1 MSGVTGVSGLVG
13 RRVRGVIAFSSRSLA
28 VSFEG
33 VPRVY
38 LWIHLERKDAWY
50 ALAPDLPIEPDPRG
64 SRFQAIETPLR
75 HAPVTGARTRESG
88 GLDLLFDSQTGEGR
102 SLRLTIDAEGPRVNL
117 SLVAEPDG
125 PTLWAYHREERR
137 EEEGRGAG
145 RDSASPQAPAAA
157 KLPVGY
163 RPPIVRDATS
173 KDARKA
179 LRGKIEAA
187 FRAEFQSEVE
197 RIFKSAERTL
207 ERRAAA
213 AEEDRR
219 KAQEMI
225 ADRRSGEILL
235 ASFGRIKRGA
245 SRVGL
250 PDPFADSPRAT
261 VEINLDPALSP
272 DENAARLFQRAKK
285 GERGVERANERLAET
300 RENLS
305 RLDELRRE
313 APRTGPGELLGRLGR
328 FLVSAK
334 IDSSAR
340 GDVQETYLGRQAV
353 AAPRAGR
360 PGHGTPGA
368 HKSLRPRTYVLS
380 DGWEV
385 WVGRTNTEND
395 LITHRLSNPHDF
407 WFHVVGVPGSHVI
420 LRRPTRNSMPKP
432 TTLVEAAQIAAYFS
446 KARKQTRVP
455 VIYTERKFVSK
466 PRRGKPGLAHC
477 TRERELLVRPKKPGT
492 HPAV

>member
-1 MSGVTGVSGLVG
+1 MSGIATVSGLVG

-33 VPRVY
+33 TPRVY

-64 SRFQAIETPLR
+64 SRFQAIEIPLR
-75 HAPVTGARTRESG
+75 QAPLAEARARESG

-117 SLVAEPDG
+117 SLAAEPDG

-137 EEEGRGAG
+137 GATE
-145 RDSASPQAPAAA
+145 
-157 KLPVGY
+157 LPLGY
-163 RPPIVRDATS
+163 RPPIVRDGTS
-173 KDARKA
+173 KDTREA
-179 LRGKIEAA
+179 LRVKIEAT

-219 KAQEMI
+219 KAHDMV
-225 ADRRSGEILL
+225 ADRRRGEILL
-235 ASFGRIKRGA
+235 ANFGSIQRGA

-250 PDPFADSPRAT
+250 PDPFADSPRTT
-261 VEINLDPALSP
+261 VEIILDPALSP

-285 GERGVERANERLAET
+285 GERGVERANERIAET

-305 RLDELRRE
+305 SLDELRRE
-313 APRTGPGELLGRLGR
+313 ASRTGPRELLGKLGR

-340 GDVQETYLGRQAV
+340 GDVRETYLGRQAV

-407 WFHVVGVPGSHVI
+407 WFHVVGAPGSHVI
-420 LRRPTRNSMPKP
+420 LRRPTRNSIPKP

>member
-1 MSGVTGVSGLVG
+1 VSGMATVSALVG

-28 VSFEG
+28 VSFEEE
-33 VPRVY
+33 PRAF

-50 ALAPDLPIEPDPRG
+50 ALARDMPIDPDPRG

-75 HAPVTGARTRESG
+75 RATVAEARARESG
-88 GLDLLFDSQTGEGR
+88 GVDLLFDSQAAEGR
-102 SLRLTIDAEGPRVNL
+102 ILRLTIDAEGPRVNL
-117 SLVAEPDG
+117 SLAAEPDG

-137 EEEGRGAG
+137 
-145 RDSASPQAPAAA
+145 APAEDAA
-157 KLPVGY
+157 PHGPAAPELPQGY
-163 RPPIVRDATS
+163 RPPIVRDAS
-173 KDARKA
+173 SEDAREE

-187 FRAEFQSEVE
+187 FRAEFQSEIE
-197 RIFKSAERTL
+197 HIFKSAERTL

-213 AEEDRR
+213 AEEDVRNAR
-219 KAQEMI
+219 EMI
-225 ADRRSGEILL
+225 ADRRRGEILL
-235 ASFGRIKRGA
+235 ASFGSIQRGA

-261 VEINLDPALSP
+261 VEIILDPALSP

-285 GERGVERANERLAET
+285 GERGEKRANERLAET

-305 RLDELRRE
+305 RLNELRRE
-313 APRTGPGELLGRLGR
+313 ASRTDPRKLLGILGR
-328 FLVSAK
+328 FLGNAK

-340 GDVQETYLGRQAV
+340 GDVRETYLGRQAV

-360 PGHGTPGA
+360 PGLGTPGA

-407 WFHVVGVPGSHVI
+407 WFHVVGAPGSHVI
-420 LRRPTRNSMPKP
+420 LRRPTRNSIPKP

-477 TRERELLVRPKKPGT
+477 TREKELLVRPKKPGA

>member
-1 MSGVTGVSGLVG
+1 MSGVREVSGLVG

-33 VPRVY
+33 EPRVY

-50 ALAPDLPIEPDPRG
+50 ALARDLPIDPDPRG

-75 HAPVTGARTRESG
+75 QAPVAEARARESG
-88 GLDLLFDSQTGEGR
+88 GLDLFFDSQTGEGR

-117 SLVAEPDG
+117 SLAAEPDG

-137 EEEGRGAG
+137 AEEEDRRGE
-145 RDSASPQAPAAA
+145 APAAA
-157 KLPVGY
+157 ELPAGY
-163 RPPIVRDATS
+163 RPPAVRNATS
-173 KDARKA
+173 TDAREA
-179 LRGKIEAA
+179 LRGKIETA

-197 RIFKSAERTL
+197 RNFKSAERTL

-225 ADRRSGEILL
+225 ANRRSGEILL
-235 ASFGRIKRGA
+235 ANFGRIKRGA

-261 VEINLDPALSP
+261 VEIVLDPALSP

-300 RENLS
+300 RKNLS
-305 RLDELRRE
+305 TLVELRRE
-313 APRTGPGELLGRLGR
+313 ASRTDPRELLGKLGR

-360 PGHGTPGA
+360 PGLGTPGA

-477 TRERELLVRPKKPGT
+477 SRERELLVRPKKPGT